1 MADDKKPKQGAGQ
14 TGSDPEMQNEGEGS
28 RTAARRYDAGAEK
41 MAKSGKV
48 DELAKKA
55 EKALEGEEGEE
66 LKRAEQEAKK
76 GMPPAQGTK

>member
-1 MADDKKPKQGAGQ
+1 MVDKKKPSEPKKAGAHPQ
-14 TGSDPEMQNEGEGS
+14 MQNEGEGS

-55 EKALEGEEGEE
+55 REALDGKEGDE
-66 LKRAEQEAKK
+66 LRRAEARAKK
-76 GMPPAQGTK
+76 AQR